1 MATKPEVFIIES
13 LDFDDEQNGRHEGE
27 ILARMLRLM
36 GKAQTIYFYI
46 RTRAELEE
54 IIDRFNDS
62 GARYLHL
69 SCHANRT
76 SMATTLDSVSFEQL
90 GVMLKPCLSG
100 RRIFLSACEMANAR
114 LAKALFPETG
124 LHSIVGPAQKIF
136 FDDSAA
142 FWVAFYHL
150 MFKADETRMQHRQL
164 ERLVGDLERLFG
176 ERFNYYRKANSAR
189 GYQLINTRGTTGEP
203 ARMV

>member
-1 MATKPEVFIIES
+1 MSTNPEVFIVES
-13 LDFDDEQNGRHEGE
+13 LDFEDEAKGRHEGE
-27 ILARMLRLM
+27 ILARMLKLM
-36 GKAQTIYFYI
+36 GKTQTTYFYI

-54 IIDRFNDS
+54 IIDKFDES

-69 SCHANRT
+69 SCHANKT
-76 SMATTLDSVSFEQL
+76 SMATTLDSVPFEQL
-90 GVMLKPCLSG
+90 GEMLGPCLNG

-114 LAKALFPETG
+114 LAKALFPGTG
-124 LHSIVGPAQKIF
+124 LHSIVGPARKIY

-150 MFKADETRMQHRQL
+150 MFKADDARMQHSQL

-176 ERFNYYRKANSAR
+176 ERFNYYRKTDNAR
-189 GYQLINTRGTTGEP
+189 GYRLIDTRGG
-203 ARMV
+203 A